1 MSNPD
6 VLDAVDAIYAAA
18 LEPEQWSDALDQIAR
33 VVGGV
38 GTLLLPVSPVSEFGV
53 IHSPSLNESV
63 RAYENGCWRY
73 DCRNQKGQVRRVT
86 SGVYTDSDVLDEDSI
101 RRDPFYQEF
110 LRPHGL
116 GAFASHLFTAV
127 PGHVLSLSV
136 QRDIRRGP
144 FEGDDLRTL
153 SMLGGHV
160 TRAVATAVKLAGVD
174 RVNRALT
181 SGFEQLRCG
190 VILINE
196 NRTVILV
203 NEAARSLFGG
213 AINVSGG
220 RLQASRSQDQ
230 KALDDLIGSCLPR
243 SAVACPPVAISRQHQ
258 GCPPLLVQAVPVR
271 ADTADRVGQLALG
284 SGVLLLLHELGETRT
299 CVERQLVQM
308 GLTRGQARVAEAI
321 GGGLSP
327 REAAAELGLT
337 EGTVRSVLK
346 TVYGRLDLSRQSQL
360 AVLVTRL
367 KVLTQQTSE

>member
-63 RAYENGCWRY
+63 RAYENGWWRY

-110 LRPHGL
+110 LRPHGP

-160 TRAVATAVKLAGVD
+160 TRAVATAVKLAGWI
-174 RVNRALT
+174 
-181 SGFEQLRCG
+181 G
-190 VILINE
+190 LI
-196 NRTVILV
+196 
-203 NEAARSLFGG
+203 
-213 AINVSGG
+213 
-220 RLQASRSQDQ
+220 
-230 KALDDLIGSCLPR
+230 
-243 SAVACPPVAISRQHQ
+243 
-258 GCPPLLVQAVPVR
+258 VP
-271 ADTADRVGQLALG
+271 
-284 SGVLLLLHELGETRT
+284 
-299 CVERQLVQM
+299 
-308 GLTRGQARVAEAI
+308 
-321 GGGLSP
+321 SP
-327 REAAAELGLT
+327 A
-337 EGTVRSVLK
+337 
-346 TVYGRLDLSRQSQL
+346 DLSNF
-360 AVLVTRL
+360 AV
-367 KVLTQQTSE
+367 E